1 MVMNLESSNT
11 ATDFSV
17 LDGSSAGDQFVRFT
31 WFTHNHAGGHTDFI
45 EYIAASGGKADIRSW
60 VKEYLSEE
68 KEELYLRALRNLY
81 RKLDFIELNQSL
93 ESEEITEEEYDHE
106 LEVNEDNYLIPA
118 PEGKPTMQQI
128 IQISDIIRKLGREK
142 KISVDEVSDVF
153 SLEMDKAMAV
163 LEGK

>member
-1 MVMNLESSNT
+1 MNLESSNT
-11 ATDFSV
+11 TTDFSV

>member
-1 MVMNLESSNT
+1 MVMNLVSNNT
-11 ATDFSV
+11 TTNPSV
-17 LDGSSAGDQFVRFT
+17 LDGSTAGDKFVRFT
-31 WFTHNHAGGHTDFI
+31 RYTHNHAGGRTDFI
-45 EYIAASGGKADIRSW
+45 EYIAASNGTADIRSW

-93 ESEEITEEEYDHE
+93 ASEEITEEEFDRE
-106 LEVNEDNYLIPA
+106 LETNEVNYLIPA

-142 KISVDEVSDVF
+142 KISVDEVSDMF

-163 LEGK
+163 LEEK

>member
-1 MVMNLESSNT
+1 MKVESSSN
-11 ATDFSV
+11 
-17 LDGSSAGDQFVRFT
+17 
-31 WFTHNHAGGHTDFI
+31 
-45 EYIAASGGKADIRSW
+45 GKADIRSW

-81 RKLDFIELNQSL
+81 RRLDFIELNQSL
-93 ESEEITEEEYDHE
+93 ESEVITEEEFDRE
-106 LEVNEDNYLIPA
+106 LETNEDNYLIPA

-142 KISVDEVSDVF
+142 KISVDEVSDLF

-163 LEGK
+163 LEEK